1 MGLMMKNVKTLAL
14 AATAVA
20 AISGNAFA
28 ADRSDIYATD
38 YKWMQFNAMYAVN
51 ELPRGDADDGGH
63 DYLEMEFGGR
73 KGIVDLYGYVDVFNL
88 ANSSSGDKTGGDSKM
103 FMKFAPRFSLDAI
116 TGKDLSFGPVQEV
129 YFSTLFNWGGG
140 AIQGQSI
147 SFDVED
153 HPGPQKINN
162 PGDVNMSFWGIGADV
177 MVPWLGKTGMNLYAT
192 YDFNAKD
199 WNGYQFSMN
208 WFKPFYF
215 FDNKSFVSFQG
226 YVDYQ
231 FGADEVNAYD
241 DNGQFINTT
250 FTSHGGAAYFGLHWH
265 SDNYALGYGL
275 KAYSDVYLL
284 KDEGTFGLETKGF
297 AHYFTATYK
306 F

>member
-1 MGLMMKNVKTLAL
+1 MKNVKTLAL

-20 AISGNAFA
+20 AMSAPAFA
-28 ADRSDIYATD
+28 ADRADIYATD

-73 KGIVDLYGYVDVFNL
+73 KGVVDLYGYVDVFNL
-88 ANSSSGDKTGGDSKM
+88 ANSSSGDKVGGASKM
-103 FMKFAPRFSLDAI
+103 FMKLAPRFSLDAI
-116 TGKDLSFGPVQEV
+116 TGMDLSFGPVQEV
-129 YFSTLFNWGGG
+129 YFSTLFNFGGG

-147 SFDVED
+147 SYDVETA
-153 HPGPQKINN
+153 PGEQTINN
-162 PGDVNMSFWGIGADV
+162 PGDVNNSFWGLGADV
-177 MVPWLGKTGMNLYAT
+177 MVPWLGKTGMNVYALY
-192 YDFNAKD
+192 DLNAKD

-208 WFKPFYF
+208 WFKPVMN
-215 FDNKSFVSFQG
+215 FDNGTFVSFQG
-226 YVDYQ
+226 YIDYQ
-231 FGADEVNAYD
+231 FGADAV
-241 DNGQFINTT
+241 DNPSVPTG
-250 FTSHGGAAYFGLHWH
+250 TSGGASYLGLHWH

-275 KAYSDVYLL
+275 KAYNDVYLI
-284 KDEGTFGLETKGF
+284 KDGGGIVGLESTGF

>member
-28 ADRSDIYATD
+28 ADRSDLRAGD
-38 YKWMQFNAMYAVN
+38 YSWMQFNAMYAVN
-51 ELPRGDADDGGH
+51 ELPRDGSTDNGH

-73 KGIVDLYGYVDVFNL
+73 AGVVDLYGYVDVFNVT
-88 ANSSSGDKTGGDSKM
+88 NRDYGDKAAGSGKSKI

-116 TGKDLSFGPVQEV
+116 TGMDLSVGPIQEV
-129 YFSTLFNWGGG
+129 YFSTLFNWDDRIGEG
-140 AIQGQSI
+140 
-147 SFDVED
+147 
-153 HPGPQKINN
+153 
-162 PGDVNMSFWGIGADV
+162 VNSTFWGLGADV
-177 MVPWLGKTGMNLYAT
+177 MVPWLGKTGMNLYAY
-192 YDFNAKD
+192 YDLNGKD

-208 WFKPFYF
+208 WFKPVVNL
-215 FDNKSFVSFQG
+215 DNGSFIAFQG